1 MARKYLITAA
11 AAVCII
17 ILASVP
23 QCCQS
28 FTTTMHEVHPT
39 ISISKRRNAS
49 QQLQMIFRDLV
60 SNDEIDLR
68 VSITSIEKKDEFEKF
83 LQEDDRLCVIKFY
96 APFCKA
102 CKAFGKKFRKL
113 AIDRGDP
120 INSIGE
126 VARHGDARFGEID
139 FSSKLVKELGIK
151 KFPTVLIY
159 RGSDKLSEIT
169 CKNDAIEK
177 ITAEM
182 DSHLTLR

>member
-1 MARKYLITAA
+1 MARRYLITAA

-23 QCCQS
+23 SCCQS
-28 FTTTMHEVHPT
+28 FTAHAT
-39 ISISKRRNAS
+39 ISKRRNAS
-49 QQLQMIFRDLV
+49 PHLQMIFRDLV

-68 VSITSIEKKDEFEKF
+68 VSITSIQKKDDFEKF

-126 VARHGDARFGEID
+126 VARHGDARFGEIEQVGN
-139 FSSKLVKELGIK
+139 SKLVKELGIK

-159 RGSDKLSEIT
+159 RGSEKLSEIT

>member
-1 MARKYLITAA
+1 
-11 AAVCII
+11 
-17 ILASVP
+17 
-23 QCCQS
+23 
-28 FTTTMHEVHPT
+28 
-39 ISISKRRNAS
+39 
-49 QQLQMIFRDLV
+49 MIFRDLV

-139 FSSKLVKELGIK
+139 FSSKMVKELGIK